1 MQPSW
6 HTEWINVCVNGEYV
20 LTCTH
25 DSLYTALMHFQL
37 ATIVNTVGYKA
48 LSGHHVR
55 ASSRFAHSNKRLR
68 PHE

>member
-6 HTEWINVCVNGEYV
+6 HTEWINVCVNGS
-20 LTCTH
+20 TH
-25 DSLYTALMHFQL
+25 DGSLCTALMHFQL

-48 LSGHHVR
+48 ISGHHVR
-55 ASSRFAHSNKRLR
+55 ASSRFAHGNKRLR